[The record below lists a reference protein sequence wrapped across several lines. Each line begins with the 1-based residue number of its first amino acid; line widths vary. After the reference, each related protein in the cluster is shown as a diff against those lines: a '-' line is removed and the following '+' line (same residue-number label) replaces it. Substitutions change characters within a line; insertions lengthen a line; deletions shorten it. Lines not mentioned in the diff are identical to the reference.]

1 MKSIAVFCGSS
12 AGYDPIYTKM
22 AKEFGKNLA
31 EQGWQL
37 VYGGSRVG
45 CMGQLADGV
54 LKAGGKVTGVIPEKL
69 MENERAHEK
78 LTKMHVVQTIH
89 QRKAMM
95 MELADG
101 FVAFP
106 GGTGTLEE
114 WFEVFTW
121 GQVGLHSKPCAILN
135 INGYYNPLLSLLDHM
150 VEQGFANDRAM
161 KQIIAA
167 KDPKECVEKMN
178 AFFAK

>member
-12 AGYDPIYTKM
+12 TGHDPIYMKS
-22 AKEFGKNLA
+22 AKEFGKTIA
-31 EQGWQL
+31 DQGWQL
-37 VYGGSRVG
+37 VYGGARVG

-54 LKAGGKVTGVIPEKL
+54 LEGGGKVIGVIPEKL

-78 LTKMHVVQTIH
+78 LTKMHVVETIH
-89 QRKAMM
+89 ERKAMM

-121 GQVGLHSKPCAILN
+121 GQVGFHAKPCAILN
-135 INGYYNPLLSLLDHM
+135 INGYYEPLLNLLDHM
-150 VEQGFANDRAM
+150 VKQGFATEGAM
-161 KQIIAA
+161 KQIISSNN
-167 KDPKECVEKMN
+167 PKKCVEKMN
-178 AFFAK
+178 EFFS